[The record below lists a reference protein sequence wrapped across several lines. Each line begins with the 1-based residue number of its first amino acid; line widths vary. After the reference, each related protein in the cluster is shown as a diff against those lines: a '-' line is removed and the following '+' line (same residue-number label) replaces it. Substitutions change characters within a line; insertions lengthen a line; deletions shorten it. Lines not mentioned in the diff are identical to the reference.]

1 MLSNKTILFY
11 FFLFPI
17 LLCAEGSLSSYQLGY
32 SSNSVKSDIPAN
44 AGGLYTGIDFIKI
57 QIISR
62 LIFQY
67 NLSYVNQIIKWF
79 FLNYH
84 LIIS

>member
-44 AGGLYTGIDFIKI
+44 AGGLYTGIDFIKTSSSGFGI
-57 QIISR
+57 GLGVVSGNGIYSTLR
-62 LIFQY
+62 EFY
-67 NLSYVNQIIKWF
+67 RP
-79 FLNYH
+79 
-84 LIIS
+84 